1 MASFKGTYKYSV
13 DSKGRLNIPS
23 KLRKQLTDD
32 IKDHFVVMRGFDK
45 CLFVYPINIWADVE
59 AEFIK
64 LSAYNSE
71 DRQLERTIYANLSEV
86 ELDSQARISIPP
98 DLREYAQIDSDA
110 LIIGIR
116 NRIEIWNPKV
126 YEEYIS
132 SQVESYESVAQKVMN
147 NLG

>member
-32 IKDHFVVMRGFDK
+32 IKDHFVVMRGLDK
-45 CLFVYPINIWADVE
+45 CLFVYPINIWANVE
-59 AEFIK
+59 AEFKK

-71 DRQLERTIYANLSEV
+71 HRQLERTIYANLSEV

-98 DLREYAQIDSDA
+98 DLREYAQIDSDV
-110 LIIGIR
+110 LIVGIR
-116 NRIEIWNPKV
+116 NRIEIWNPKI

-132 SQVESYESVAQKVMN
+132 SQIDSYETVAQKVMN

>member
-45 CLFVYPINIWADVE
+45 CLFVYPINIWANVE

-71 DRQLERTIYANLSEV
+71 HRQLERTIYANLSEV
-86 ELDSQARISIPP
+86 ALDSQARISIPP

-116 NRIEIWNPKV
+116 NRIEIWNPKI

-132 SQVESYESVAQKVMN
+132 SQVDSYETVAQKVMN

>member
-32 IKDHFVVMRGFDK
+32 IKDHFVIMRGFDK

-116 NRIEIWNPKV
+116 NRIEIWNPKI

-132 SQVESYESVAQKVMN
+132 SQVDSYETVAQKVMN

>member
-45 CLFVYPINIWADVE
+45 CLFVYPINVWADVE

-71 DRQLERTIYANLSEV
+71 HRQLERTIYANLSEV

-116 NRIEIWNPKV
+116 NRIEIWNPKI

-132 SQVESYESVAQKVMN
+132 SQVDSYETVAQKVMN

>member
-1 MASFKGTYKYSV
+1 MASFKGTYRYSV

-32 IKDHFVVMRGFDK
+32 IKDHFVIMRGFDK
-45 CLFVYPINIWADVE
+45 CLFVYPINIWANVE

-71 DRQLERTIYANLSEV
+71 HRQLERAVYANLSEV
-86 ELDSQARISIPP
+86 ELDSQARISIPL
-98 DLREYAQIDSDA
+98 DLREYAQIDNDA

-116 NRIEIWNPKV
+116 NRIEIWNPKI
-126 YEEYIS
+126 YEEYING
-132 SQVESYESVAQKVMN
+132 QFDSYETIAQKVMN
-147 NLG
+147 NIG